1 MEQANK
7 TAEQARDA
15 EVKPF
20 PVRTEAEAPVAPVA
34 RKGGPKRLILGAVV
48 LVAVGFAGHAGY
60 GYWTVGRFM
69 VATDDAYLKADIT
82 AIAPKVLGYVQ
93 KIAVTENQ
101 PLKAGDLLMQ
111 LDDGDYQNAL
121 KAAQSQ
127 VVTQDVTIKRIAAQ
141 VEAAKASVAEAE
153 AQKVAADAGLKNAQT
168 KNDRTAALMQSSV
181 ATQSAVDDAVAA
193 LDQARAAV
201 TGAAAAI
208 TAAEA
213 NVTVLQAQQ
222 AEAQSA
228 LASLSLAVDQAQRNL
243 DRTVLRAP
251 VDGTV
256 ANVAV
261 REGDLVSPGQKIA
274 AIVPT
279 DAIYV
284 EANFKETQLPD
295 IAPGASVSVT
305 IDALP
310 GQTFTGTVASVAPAT
325 GSEFSLLP
333 AQNATGNFTKVVQ
346 RVPVRIELP
355 KALLDSGR
363 LRSGLSAVVQV
374 DSRTL
379 PEGK

>member
-141 VEAAKASVAEAE
+141 VEAAKASDPLLLAARRLLELGATP
-153 AQKVAADAGLKNAQT
+153 AQ
-168 KNDRTAALMQSSV
+168 
-181 ATQSAVDDAVAA
+181 
-193 LDQARAAV
+193 
-201 TGAAAAI
+201 
-208 TAAEA
+208 
-213 NVTVLQAQQ
+213 
-222 AEAQSA
+222 
-228 LASLSLAVDQAQRNL
+228 
-243 DRTVLRAP
+243 
-251 VDGTV
+251 
-256 ANVAV
+256 
-261 REGDLVSPGQKIA
+261 IA
-274 AIVPT
+274 AI
-279 DAIYV
+279 DAQAQSEID
-284 EANFKETQLPD
+284 AALRQADNPADNPKNKETKHED
-295 IAPGASVSVT
+295 
-305 IDALP
+305 
-310 GQTFTGTVASVAPAT
+310 
-325 GSEFSLLP
+325 
-333 AQNATGNFTKVVQ
+333 
-346 RVPVRIELP
+346 
-355 KALLDSGR
+355 
-363 LRSGLSAVVQV
+363 
-374 DSRTL
+374 
-379 PEGK
+379 